1 MTILKYG
8 TYDMTREQRFDR
20 VKFKPLNMVNI
31 TNKKIF
37 NKKNEIRIEE
47 VKISYVPKNPPEL
60 ENNE

>member
-1 MTILKYG
+1 MIK
-8 TYDMTREQRFDR
+8 EQRFDR

-60 ENNE
+60 EDDN